1 MAEGKFSAAFDNFLE
16 NMHEIAEDISTLEE
30 NSKAISR
37 LQQKVKGAA
46 TQNESD
52 KDNLLQLR
60 EDQVQS
66 GTRIKDEL
74 KKELD
79 LLRQEELVAERS
91 EADLL
96 DEDNEIYIKRAKLME
111 NYKRFIDSWD
121 VFHRSQL
128 AYLEDIR
135 NKLTSRFKV
144 VKENATEDEIEILL
158 DPTKENHTNI
168 ILNETNMRPA
178 EATDL
183 KSRIYELNQLEN
195 FIGKT
200 HNLKTH
206 LEGLL
211 TNQTGTKEPEE
222 KTSADLKESC
232 FIIKYLS
239 NYGITI
245 DRRTTTVSLGV
256 LFVLILV
263 IIIASSISSTEKP
276 LGTVDPTSEPI
287 ITFTEPTI
295 DPAPSSVH

>member
-1 MAEGKFSAAFDNFLE
+1 MAERKFSPAFDIFLE
-16 NMHEIAEDISTLEE
+16 NMHEIEEDIHTLED
-30 NSKAISR
+30 NSIAISR

-46 TQNESD
+46 TQNERD
-52 KDNLLQLR
+52 KENLVSLR
-60 EDQVQS
+60 EAQVQS
-66 GTRIKDEL
+66 GTTIKDEL

-91 EADLL
+91 KTDIL
-96 DEDNEIYIKRAKLME
+96 DENNEIYIKRAKIME
-111 NYKRFIDSWD
+111 NYKRLVDSWD
-121 VFHRSQL
+121 GFHRSQL
-128 AYLEDIR
+128 AYLDDIR

-144 VKENATEDEIEILL
+144 VKENATQDEIEILL
-158 DPTKENHTNI
+158 DSTKENHTNI
-168 ILNETNMRPA
+168 LLNDTNMRPA

-183 KSRIYELNQLEN
+183 KSRICELNQLEN

-211 TNQTGTKEPEE
+211 TIQTETRERERE
-222 KTSADLKESC
+222 SSEDLKESC

-245 DRRTTTVSLGV
+245 DKRTAIITLGV
-256 LFVLILV
+256 VCLLILV
-263 IIIASSISSTEKP
+263 IIISSSISSTETGP
-276 LGTVDPTSEPI
+276 DDFTSEPK